1 MAGPRAAVLTVSDG
15 VADRVRVDESGPA
28 VAETLTRAG
37 YAVEE
42 RLVARDE
49 RPEIEAALRRLASEH
64 DLVVTTGGT
73 GLAPRDVTPE
83 ATRAVL
89 DREAPG
95 LAEAM
100 RAAGR
105 ASTPMADLSR
115 GTAGSIG
122 RALVVNLPGGTRG
135 AQESLAAI
143 LPVLPHALELLAGHT
158 GHRSSAEPDEDGHRP
173 LAVAT
178 AVRVHGSP
186 PCRVGQKLMIGEHGP
201 IEGTLGCAEFDTAAI
216 GDAPAVLAG
225 GEPVTR
231 TYRHDLGSVE
241 VFIEPRTEG
250 PILVVLGATPVAR
263 WLLRWG
269 RDIGYETALIEPRT
283 DRVTAEDRALAGR
296 VAAGVDDLE
305 LSGQVDAVHTDHDA
319 PGVAEQL
326 ATLLRRR
333 VRFVG
338 VMGSARH
345 SAPHLDALRARGV
358 AEEDVARV
366 RSPVG
371 LDIGARTPAEI
382 ALSILAGLVAAGTGR
397 GGGWLDGR

>member
-1 MAGPRAAVLTVSDG
+1 MPGRAAVLTVSDG
-15 VADRVRVDESGPA
+15 VADGVRVDESGPV
-28 VAETLTRAG
+28 VADTLTEAG
-37 YAVEE
+37 YVVEQ

-49 RPEIEAALRRLASEH
+49 RAEIEAALRRLASEH

-73 GLAPRDVTPE
+73 GLAPHDVTPE

-135 AQESLAAI
+135 VREGLAAI

-158 GHRSSAEPDEDGHRP
+158 AHRPSTEPDEDGHRR

-201 IEGTLGCAEFDTAAI
+201 IEGTLGCSEFDTAAI

-225 GEPVTR
+225 GEPVVR

-269 RDIGYETALIEPRT
+269 RDIGYDTALIEPRT

-296 VAAGVDDLE
+296 VADGVDDLE
-305 LSGQVDAVHTDHDA
+305 SSGEVDAVHTDHDA
-319 PGVAEQL
+319 PGLAEHI
-326 ATLLRRR
+326 ATLLHRR

-338 VMGSARH
+338 VMGSAGH
-345 SAPHLDALRARGV
+345 AAPHLDALRALGV
-358 AEEDVARV
+358 AEEDVAPV
-366 RSPVG
+366 RTPVG

-382 ALSILAGLVAAGTGR
+382 ALSILAGLVAARTGR
-397 GGGWLDGR
+397 DGGWLDGR